1 MIKDYMTVKENCVI
15 VSDDSSGIETKT
27 VFKYY
32 PDIDEVYM
40 YLETANKE
48 LNDMMEENGIGAPYN
63 VEMFKALYPVQAE
76 ALGL

>member
-1 MIKDYMTVKENCVI
+1 MIKDYVTVKENCVI
-15 VSDDSSGIETKT
+15 VSDDSSGIETKA

-32 PDIDEVYM
+32 PDIDEVFMYM
-40 YLETANKE
+40 EVADKE
-48 LNDMMEENGIGAPYN
+48 LNDMMEENDIGALYN